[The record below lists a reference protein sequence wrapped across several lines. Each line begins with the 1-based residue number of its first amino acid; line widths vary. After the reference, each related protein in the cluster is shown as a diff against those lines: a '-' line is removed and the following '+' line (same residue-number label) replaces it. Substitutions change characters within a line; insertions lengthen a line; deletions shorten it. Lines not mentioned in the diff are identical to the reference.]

1 MSSVKFGGSYKLFE
15 VSFLLPSPASDT
27 FIIQTRLK
35 ASEEDLFLRNFDDKL
50 PFGAGPYTDSLLTSG
65 LQPEVHAERPFIV
78 GVDER
83 LDSPDT
89 ATLKYE
95 AAVARANGGEV
106 RGVSP
111 TGVVSMAA
119 YAKPA
124 PIHGEL

>member
-1 MSSVKFGGSYKLFE
+1 M
-15 VSFLLPSPASDT
+15 
-27 FIIQTRLK
+27 
-35 ASEEDLFLRNFDDKL
+35 
-50 PFGAGPYTDSLLTSG
+50 LLTRG
-65 LQPEVHAERPFIV
+65 PQPEVHAERPFIV

-106 RGVSP
+106 RGVTP
-111 TGVVSMAA
+111 PGVVPMAA

-124 PIHGEL
+124 PIHGELGSYRETVMSGT

>member
-1 MSSVKFGGSYKLFE
+1 MDVFRKVRWFVQAVRGELALPHYLTQTLPT
-15 VSFLLPSPASDT
+15 LLSR
-27 FIIQTRLK
+27 TRLE
-35 ASEEDLFLRNFDDKL
+35 SLFLRSFDDSTTL
-50 PFGAGPYTDSLLTSG
+50 YTWTSVANKRP
-65 LQPEVHAERPFIV
+65 QPEVHAERPFIV

-106 RGVSP
+106 RGVTP
-111 TGVVSMAA
+111 PGVVPMAA